1 MIPSAQTIA
10 ELSAHLNLEFQ
21 AIEENWELNA
31 EAWQRI
37 QEGASHQL
45 DWSALGYTLH
55 TVYTAMENYFL
66 RICKAFENNLPAES
80 WHRELLQ
87 RMALEIPGLRPA
99 LLDRGTARALDQLRA
114 FRHVF
119 RNLYDDR
126 LDPERLTILQRR
138 AAPVR
143 IAFQAAHARYLERLA
158 EQVSSSRSGE

>member
-1 MIPSAQTIA
+1 MIPSAQTLA
-10 ELSAHLNLEFQ
+10 ELTAQLNLEFQ
-21 AIEENWELNA
+21 AIEENWELNTQ
-31 EAWQRI
+31 AWQRI

-66 RICKAFENNLPAES
+66 RICKAFENNLPTES
-80 WHRELLQ
+80 GHRELLQ
-87 RMALEIPGLRPA
+87 RMELEIPGLRPA
-99 LLDRGTARALDQLRA
+99 LLDRETARALDQLRA

-138 AAPVR
+138 AGAVR
-143 IAFQAAHARYLERLA
+143 GAFQAAHVRYLERLA
-158 EQVSSSRSGE
+158 DLALSSGSEG